1 MATEEEKKEEMD
13 PNEDTGNIELGDLR
27 LSWIYKLKRDQI
39 DAELGKFRLD
49 LTGTV
54 VEKKRRLIRFIREG
68 CTSPLPPTVCPSIPP
83 PFSLQPP
90 PVARATAALPYR
102 LAPESPALDPWQ
114 VHKWNTHFNGK
125 GDPAAFLE
133 RTYFPVNYLEDL
145 EADISRRLQKPDEP
159 ATNYL
164 TDLQTLV
171 RRHGDLNPEQ
181 ELRWL
186 YRNLLPDYRQY
197 IRRNDFTDVSSLTAK
212 IKEFELLREEVRQ
225 VYDGEEPIPRR
236 NTTRRFEN
244 RSSEQYSVPP
254 RQAESRSVVERPV
267 PMPRNTRLP
276 ATPREEPPNIV
287 RQQDRPAAPQTAPRT
302 YRSPEAS
309 ENRPSATAATYDRNS
324 CWRCGRTGHFRN
336 TAAARPDNRPHVKVQ
351 MFGRTFS
358 ALVDTGAVRSYL
370 GDRIKE
376 VCDQL
381 HIAAD
386 DVTVPAAQLANGRL
400 ATVTRAYRID
410 FLIGEDSFSECLFHL
425 RNLSSDLVLGMDI
438 LSQYRFQINPS
449 AGTVLLND
457 RPISEP
463 LAAPSSPLGG
473 ISLTLSQPEEEQL
486 A

>member
-13 PNEDTGNIELGDLR
+13 SNEDTENIELGDLR

-54 VEKKRRLIRFIREG
+54 EEKKRRLIRFIREG
-68 CTSPLPPTVCPSIPP
+68 CTSPLPPAVFPSIPP
-83 PFSLQPP
+83 PFSLQLP

-133 RTYFPVNYLEDL
+133 RLDEICSYTNIRQEQLLPVFPELLQGPALLWYRNNKSHWDTWAKFTRDFRTFHFPVNYLEDL

-171 RRHGDLNPEQ
+171 RRHGELNPEQ

-225 VYDGEEPIPRR
+225 VYDGEEPLPRR
-236 NTTRRFEN
+236 NTIRRFEN

-254 RQAESRSVVERPV
+254 RQAESRPVVVRPV

-309 ENRPSATAATYDRNS
+309 ENRPATTAATYDRNS
-324 CWRCGRTGHFRN
+324 CWRCGRTGHFR
-336 TAAARPDNRPHVKVQ
+336 
-351 MFGRTFS
+351 
-358 ALVDTGAVRSYL
+358 
-370 GDRIKE
+370 
-376 VCDQL
+376 
-381 HIAAD
+381 
-386 DVTVPAAQLANGRL
+386 
-400 ATVTRAYRID
+400 
-410 FLIGEDSFSECLFHL
+410 SECRFPPRLFCS
-425 RNLSSDLVLGMDI
+425 RCGR
-438 LSQYRFQINPS
+438 Q
-449 AGTVLLND
+449 
-457 RPISEP
+457 
-463 LAAPSSPLGG
+463 G
-473 ISLTLSQPEEEQL
+473 IMTRDCQCPRTGN
-486 A
+486 

>member
-1 MATEEEKKEEMD
+1 MD
-13 PNEDTGNIELGDLR
+13 SNEDTGNIELGDLH
-27 LSWIYKLKRDQI
+27 LSWIYKLKKDQI
-39 DAELGKFRLD
+39 SAELGKFRLD

-54 VEKKRRLIRFIREG
+54 EEKKRRLIRFIREG
-68 CTSPLPPTVCPSIPP
+68 YTSPLPPTAK
-83 PFSLQPP
+83 FT
-90 PVARATAALPYR
+90 R
-102 LAPESPALDPWQ
+102 D
-114 VHKWNTHFNGK
+114 F
-125 GDPAAFLE
+125 
-133 RTYFPVNYLEDL
+133 RTFCFPVNYLEDL
-145 EADISRRLQKPDEP
+145 EADISLRLQKPDEP

-197 IRRNDFTDVSSLTAK
+197 IRRNDFTDVSSLSAK
-212 IKEFELLREEVRQ
+212 IKEFELLRQEVRQ
-225 VYDGEEPIPRR
+225 VYDGKEPIPRP
-236 NTTRRFEN
+236 NTSRRFEN
-244 RSSEQYSVPP
+244 RSPEQYSVPP
-254 RQAESRSVVERPV
+254 RQAESRPVVERPV

-276 ATPREEPPNIV
+276 ATPREEPPNSV
-287 RQQDRPAAPQTAPRT
+287 RQQDRPTAPQTAPRT
-302 YRSPEAS
+302 YRSPEPS
-309 ENRPSATAATYDRNS
+309 ENQPSTTAATYYRNS

-336 TAAARPDNRPHVKVQ
+336 TTAVRPDNRPHVKVQ

-386 DVTVPAAQLANGRL
+386 DVTVPTAQLANGRL

-425 RNLSSDLVLGMDI
+425 TNLSSDLVLGMDI

-449 AGTVLLND
+449 AGTMLLND

>member
-1 MATEEEKKEEMD
+1 MHRRPRRPLAQSQQITTDSIYNRYRSAQEETLTDRYRSANHMATEGGKQEEMD
-13 PNEDTGNIELGDLR
+13 SNEDTGNIELGDLR
-27 LSWIYKLKRDQI
+27 LSWIYKLRKDQI

-54 VEKKRRLIRFIREG
+54 EEKKRRLIRFIREG
-68 CTSPLPPTVCPSIPP
+68 SA
-83 PFSLQPP
+83 

-133 RTYFPVNYLEDL
+133 RLDEICSYTNVRQEQLLPVLPELLQGPALLWYRNNKSHWDTWAKFTRDFRTFYFPVNYLEDL
-145 EADISRRLQKPDEP
+145 DADISRRLQKPDEP

-225 VYDGEEPIPRR
+225 VYDGKEPLPRR
-236 NTTRRFEN
+236 NTIRRFEN

-254 RQAESRSVVERPV
+254 RQAESRPVVERPV

-287 RQQDRPAAPQTAPRT
+287 RQQDRPAAPQT
-302 YRSPEAS
+302 S
-309 ENRPSATAATYDRNS
+309 
-324 CWRCGRTGHFRN
+324 
-336 TAAARPDNRPHVKVQ
+336 
-351 MFGRTFS
+351 
-358 ALVDTGAVRSYL
+358 L
-370 GDRIKE
+370 
-376 VCDQL
+376 
-381 HIAAD
+381 
-386 DVTVPAAQLANGRL
+386 
-400 ATVTRAYRID
+400 
-410 FLIGEDSFSECLFHL
+410 
-425 RNLSSDLVLGMDI
+425 SDLPQSGTIREPTVY
-438 LSQYRFQINPS
+438 YRRY
-449 AGTVLLND
+449 L
-457 RPISEP
+457 
-463 LAAPSSPLGG
+463 
-473 ISLTLSQPEEEQL
+473 
-486 A
+486 

>member
-1 MATEEEKKEEMD
+1 MYLAVAA
-13 PNEDTGNIELGDLR
+13 GC
-27 LSWIYKLKRDQI
+27 LS
-39 DAELGKFRLD
+39 
-49 LTGTV
+49 V
-54 VEKKRRLIRFIREG
+54 NN
-68 CTSPLPPTVCPSIPP
+68 PTVFPAAAP
-83 PFSLQPP
+83 L
-90 PVARATAALPYR
+90 ARATAALPYR

-125 GDPAAFLE
+125 SDPAAFLE
-133 RTYFPVNYLEDL
+133 TTFYFPVNYLEDL

-159 ATNYL
+159 ATIYL

-181 ELRWL
+181 ELGWL

-197 IRRNDFTDVSSLTAK
+197 IRRNDFTDVLSLSAK
-212 IKEFELLREEVRQ
+212 IKEFELLRQEVRQ
-225 VYDGEEPIPRR
+225 VYDGKEPIPRR
-236 NTTRRFEN
+236 NTIRRFEN

-254 RQAESRSVVERPV
+254 RQAESRPVVERSV

-276 ATPREEPPNIV
+276 ATPREEPPNIA
-287 RQQDRPAAPQTAPRT
+287 RQQDTPTAPQTAPRT
-302 YRSPEAS
+302 YRSPELS
-309 ENRPSATAATYDRNS
+309 ENRQSTTAAAYDRNI
-324 CWRCGRTGHFRN
+324 CWRCGR
-336 TAAARPDNRPHVKVQ
+336 D
-351 MFGRTFS
+351 RTFPQS
-358 ALVDTGAVRSYL
+358 VSFPAQETVSR
-370 GDRIKE
+370 K
-376 VCDQL
+376 L

-386 DVTVPAAQLANGRL
+386 DVTIPAAQLANGRL

-438 LSQYRFQINPS
+438 LSQYSFEINPS

-457 RPISEP
+457 RPISKP

-486 A
+486 ARFLATELPSFQNIQGTTHLEVYGEGYLRPPGIKNPTCLAGKSS